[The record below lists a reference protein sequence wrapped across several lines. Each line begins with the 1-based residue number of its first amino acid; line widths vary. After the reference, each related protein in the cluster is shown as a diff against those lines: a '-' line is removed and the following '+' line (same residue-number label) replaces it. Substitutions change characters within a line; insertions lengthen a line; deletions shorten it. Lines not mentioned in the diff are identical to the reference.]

1 MDGLFSVAKNAKVIF
16 SPGNVRYD
24 NGSFGFAKPQTAVCA
39 ADNASIFPRADL
51 FQLADGREVLTYAG
65 EDVSESFHRWKDS
78 LEHEWFVPSVSQWK
92 YLISERPA
100 STISGVKNARF
111 VKCTV
116 RGTACLMLFP
126 DDFTFPD
133 GVNLPPRPRIN
144 DKTGDFSKV
153 EYDYVAMRALEKA
166 GCILLPAINWD
177 WEPEEFSINRIQHGY
192 DLENGE
198 RLTSGNYWALSD
210 KEADGK
216 YHHFIFSSKHY
227 QIGSFRLG
235 LEYAAFIRL
244 VAFK

>member
-1 MDGLFSVAKNAKVIF
+1 M
-16 SPGNVRYD
+16 
-24 NGSFGFAKPQTAVCA
+24 
-39 ADNASIFPRADL
+39 
-51 FQLADGREVLTYAG
+51 
-65 EDVSESFHRWKDS
+65 
-78 LEHEWFVPSVSQWK
+78 
-92 YLISERPA
+92 
-100 STISGVKNARF
+100 
-111 VKCTV
+111 
-116 RGTACLMLFP
+116 
-126 DDFTFPD
+126 
-133 GVNLPPRPRIN
+133 
-144 DKTGDFSKV
+144 

-198 RLTSGNYWALSD
+198 RLTSGNYWALSY